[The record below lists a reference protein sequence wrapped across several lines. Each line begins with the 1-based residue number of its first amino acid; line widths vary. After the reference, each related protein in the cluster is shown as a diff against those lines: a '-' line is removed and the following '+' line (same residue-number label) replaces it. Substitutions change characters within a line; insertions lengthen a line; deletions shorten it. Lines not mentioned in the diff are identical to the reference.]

1 MTPWHAPGA
10 LLALL
15 LPAAALAQPA
25 KVPVQPTLLGEP
37 VGVPPGEFRMGH
49 QRDDPS
55 PTGSLWKVNEGPA
68 HPVTLSAFQIHRHEV
83 TVAMWVEFLNK
94 VGGLAAWH
102 PLQGVQRT
110 PTGFAPAVDPQ
121 QPARAVSWVEARA
134 FCRWHGLE
142 LPTEAQWE
150 RAARGGGPSA
160 RTWPWG
166 EDPAD
171 CRRANLDGGRG
182 GCADGPVPVGTYGA
196 LGASPD
202 GVEDL
207 AGNVA
212 EWVLDWEAP
221 YTDAPQT
228 DPTGPADG
236 EFKVIRGGSFL
247 EWTLRGRVTARVAA
261 PPDRRS
267 VAVGF
272 RCAGG
277 AR

>member
-150 RAARGGGPSA
+150 RAARGDCTLSPLGCDANPTGADREVDEPE
-160 RTWPWG
+160 WPWG
-166 EDPAD
+166 QAPLPD
-171 CRRANLDGGRG
+171 CAHANFSPSGAQCTQAGISTKTWPVEGPLAGRS
-182 GCADGPVPVGTYGA
+182 PPGA
-196 LGASPD
+196 LHM
-202 GVEDL
+202 
-207 AGNVA
+207 AGNVS
-212 EWVLDWEAP
+212 EWV
-221 YTDAPQT
+221 
-228 DPTGPADG
+228 ADC
-236 EFKVIRGGSFL
+236 
-247 EWTLRGRVTARVAA
+247 WH
-261 PPDRRS
+261 
-267 VAVGF
+267 
-272 RCAGG
+272 
-277 AR
+277 